1 MKKKTALENVQTR
14 SKSIMALIYS
24 SGKYSSDLTTFD
36 EEEFEAIVQAAVDA
50 EAKALN
56 IHYKHDMVKLP
67 TTLKRARDHLELL
80 HLDNNY
86 RLGGLPRCIG
96 DFPLLR
102 WLNASYCRITRIAP
116 EIGHLRRLERLYLN
130 NNIIDFLP
138 MELWKLKNLEEL
150 RLNENNLRVLPDGLL
165 FLPRLRELVLTNN
178 PLYTPEMV
186 EGAEAVM
193 LIPSQHCADCSNC
206 RIPIRNYLVSI
217 TFHHLCG
224 HNTLPFV
231 HFCCSEEC
239 KTLLYRALDEYDKGV
254 AFKTTGIV
262 PPISNSY

>member
-1 MKKKTALENVQTR
+1 M
-14 SKSIMALIYS
+14 SLICS
-24 SGKYSSDLTTFD
+24 SGRCGLITTSFD
-36 EEEFEAIVQAAVDA
+36 ENEFEEIIQAAVDA
-50 EAKALN
+50 ETKTLN
-56 IHYKHDMVKLP
+56 INYKHDMCKLP
-67 TTLKRARDHLELL
+67 GTIKRTRDNLELL

-96 DFPLLR
+96 NFPLLR
-102 WLNASYCRITRIAP
+102 WLNASYCRITHVAP
-116 EIGHLRRLERLYLN
+116 EIGNLRRLERLFLN

-138 MELWKLKNLEEL
+138 TEVWKLKNLEEL

-165 FLPRLRELVLTNN
+165 FLPRLRELVVMNN

-193 LIPSQHCADCSNC
+193 LIPSQQCADCSNC
-206 RIPIRNYLVSI
+206 RIPVRNYLVSI

-224 HNTLPFV
+224 HECLPFV

-239 KTLLYRALDEYDKGV
+239 KTLLYNSLDKYNKVLNCKKGI
-254 AFKTTGIV
+254 KCRTS
-262 PPISNSY
+262 P